1 MFEDFF
7 EKNAPADEE
16 IPDAERSEQIKAAVM
31 ERIAQ
36 ESEEKKMKHR
46 FLRPFI
52 IAAAVVS
59 VSAASLVTANAATD
73 GAVIDTITKVITIFV
88 DGKEVEIEAEYSEY
102 TMEGGGKAEVLS
114 FDLPDD
120 AVSGVDGLAIAVE
133 ADSDIPTEITFSSE
147 DFGTS
152 EVGAEISMYYYGG
165 SSCTSAEG

>member
-16 IPDAERSEQIKAAVM
+16 MPDAERSEQIKAAVM

-73 GAVIDTITKVITIFV
+73 GAVIDTITKVITVFI
-88 DGKEVEIEAEYSEY
+88 DGKEVAVEAEYSEY

-133 ADSDIPTEITFSSE
+133 ADGDNPAKITFSS
-147 DFGTS
+147 DGFGTS
-152 EVGAEISMYYYGG
+152 EGAEIVYYSYDG
-165 SSCTSAEG
+165 SSCTSAEE